1 MKKNKYLWDITNPM
15 GYNNQAG
22 YYKTQKEINFV
33 RKFIPKTPI
42 KILDI
47 GGGSG
52 RVSLPLVKYNHLLTV
67 IDTNLE
73 ALNILSARNK
83 SVRIIH
89 GDFEKINLSGT
100 FELILAIEVIGYLT
114 NIRMA
119 FEKIYDLLDRNGI
132 FIFKITNTCSWR
144 FYLRKMKKHTDY
156 NYITLND
163 LYKTIDSIGFKIER
177 MEGFNW
183 MPFRVNSDTFLVKWF
198 SKLEELLSLDKIIT
212 QSPCILISV
221 KK

>member
-1 MKKNKYLWDITNPM
+1 MWDITNPM

-22 YYKTQKEINFV
+22 YYKTQKEINFI
-33 RKFIPKTPI
+33 RKFIPTTPI

-52 RVSLPLVKYNHLLTV
+52 RISLPLVEDNNLLTV
-67 IDTNLE
+67 IDTNRA
-73 ALNILSARNK
+73 ALKILSSRNK
-83 SVRIIH
+83 SVRVIH
-89 GDFEKINLSGT
+89 GNFENINLSER
-100 FELILAIEVIGYLT
+100 FELILGIELLGYLN
-114 NIRMA
+114 NIRMV
-119 FEKIYDLLDRNGI
+119 FEKIYDLLDGRGF
-132 FIFKITNTCSWR
+132 FIFTITNTCSWR
-144 FYLRKMKKHTDY
+144 FYLRKMKKHTNY

-163 LYKTIDSIGFKIER
+163 LYKTIDSIGFKIQR

-183 MPFRVNSDTFLVKWF
+183 MPFRVNSDTFLIKWF

-212 QSPCILISV
+212 QSPNILISV